1 MTYSLTGEILAVAVS
16 RYSLLI
22 AASFS
27 ASAPSPRQVSDWME
41 KRTRHSSPEVDF
53 PLFRQQCLIP
63 VKLPPS
69 PPCCMAIFPMVDS
82 SIV

>member
-1 MTYSLTGEILAVAVS
+1 LTGEILAVAVS

-41 KRTRHSSPEVDF
+41 KRTRHSSPED
-53 PLFRQQCLIP
+53 R
-63 VKLPPS
+63 LPT
-69 PPCCMAIFPMVDS
+69 F
-82 SIV
+82 